1 MPKINKVNFDGA
13 YLRSPSGHFYLG
25 NKKVSIFVI
34 RMTIVGGVMGWL
46 YQGNGGGL
54 GSSFE
59 GPLGTSKAHHVSKFV
74 EFYKSVSFHLH
85 LKPLDLFL

>member
-1 MPKINKVNFDGA
+1 
-13 YLRSPSGHFYLG
+13 
-25 NKKVSIFVI
+25 
-34 RMTIVGGVMGWL
+34 MGWL

-74 EFYKSVSFHLH
+74 EFYKSVSSRLH
-85 LKPLDLFL
+85 FKALLV